1 MMDLKQQDVVVL
13 GMARTAIGNFRGALA
28 SKTAVELGV
37 IAAREALSRSG
48 VAPEQI
54 DEAVTGNVYKAGLKG
69 NPARQI
75 QLALDI
81 PVTAGAATIE
91 QQCASGMRAL
101 EIGAQQIQLGKTGL
115 CLVCGIESMS
125 NVPYYDLT
133 SRSGARMGA
142 FRMEDGLLYDA
153 LYDAF
158 DGCHMALTAERVAER
173 YGITRRDCDELAVLS
188 HQRALAAI
196 QAGKFQEEIVPV
208 EVKSRKAV
216 LTVDTDE
223 HPRETTLEELSRL
236 KPAFQEGGVVT
247 AGNASG
253 MNDAACAMVIA
264 SAERAKDLGLTPLA
278 VLRATATVG
287 VPPEIMGVGP
297 IYSVPKALELA
308 GLQQEDMAY
317 FELNEAFAA
326 QFLACQR
333 TLGLDM
339 EKVNRNGSGIS
350 LGHPVGCTGL
360 RIVMETILELRR
372 QGQSLGC
379 ASLCVGGGPSMAAIV
394 ETL

>member
-1 MMDLKQQDVVVL
+1 M
-13 GMARTAIGNFRGALA
+13 
-28 SKTAVELGV
+28 
-37 IAAREALSRSG
+37 
-48 VAPEQI
+48 
-54 DEAVTGNVYKAGLKG
+54 
-69 NPARQI
+69 
-75 QLALDI
+75 
-81 PVTAGAATIE
+81 
-91 QQCASGMRAL
+91 
-101 EIGAQQIQLGKTGL
+101 
-115 CLVCGIESMS
+115 
-125 NVPYYDLT
+125 
-133 SRSGARMGA
+133 
-142 FRMEDGLLYDA
+142 
-153 LYDAF
+153 
-158 DGCHMALTAERVAER
+158 
-173 YGITRRDCDELAVLS
+173 
-188 HQRALAAI
+188 
-196 QAGKFQEEIVPV
+196 
-208 EVKSRKAV
+208 
-216 LTVDTDE
+216 DTDE

-308 GLQQEDMAY
+308 GLRQEDMAY

-394 ETL
+394 EAL